1 MTSSFSSTV
10 GVLPTPTHEIYS
22 VFKAE
27 AHRVQF
33 PNISLLSY
41 HKKER
46 FTRIMF
52 KVVGYRKVQY
62 TNKASKEVRGTEL
75 YVIDDE
81 AREGVTGYQTEK
93 LWLSERVSYRPKVN
107 ENIRVYYNKYGSI
120 DEVMPA

>member
-1 MTSSFSSTV
+1 M
-10 GVLPTPTHEIYS
+10 Y
-22 VFKAE
+22 
-27 AHRVQF
+27 
-33 PNISLLSY
+33 
-41 HKKER
+41 
-46 FTRIMF
+46 

-62 TNKASKEVRGTEL
+62 TNKANKEVRGTEL

-107 ENIRVYYNKYGSI
+107 ENIQVYYNKYGSI